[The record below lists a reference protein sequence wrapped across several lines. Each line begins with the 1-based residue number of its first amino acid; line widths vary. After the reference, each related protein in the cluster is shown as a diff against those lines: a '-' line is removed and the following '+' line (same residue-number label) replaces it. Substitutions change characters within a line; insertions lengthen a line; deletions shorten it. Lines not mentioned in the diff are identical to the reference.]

1 MWSTKLAKN
10 VNEITSI
17 SWHILRGAFV
27 IIHGSD
33 MEVYFEKTEEQYFGF
48 HLYFLVPCRC
58 VVYCDYI

>member
-33 MEVYFEKTEEQYFGF
+33 MEVYFEK
-48 HLYFLVPCRC
+48 LKNSILVF
-58 VVYCDYI
+58 ISIF